1 MRHGKRRYGVSIH
14 LTNGESERVDTGKD
28 LSLTSFAD
36 SFGEDTTGST
46 DTVGGL
52 YNLQLISIPTD
63 MQARQFMIFV
73 VNISHNVYCF
83 AISGAIFVGRESF
96 FLKKNRRI

>member
-1 MRHGKRRYGVSIH
+1 MRHGKRRYGISIH

-46 DTVGGL
+46 DTVGRL
-52 YNLQLISIPTD
+52 YNLQLISIPAD
-63 MQARQFMIFV
+63 AQVRRFMI
-73 VNISHNVYCF
+73 
-83 AISGAIFVGRESF
+83 
-96 FLKKNRRI
+96 L